1 MRRRDFLIGATAITS
16 PTLACA
22 QGEGGTTKR
31 PLIGILALNDE
42 NNEWIRAFIEALEKL
57 GYVNG
62 RTVVI
67 TAHYAGGN
75 PAVLRE
81 LAADLALRKPDV
93 IMADVASAIK
103 AALKAAPGVPIV
115 GAAMGSPV
123 QQGLATSFA
132 HPSGNVTGIAS
143 QVEEM
148 NAKLVEIGLEMFPG
162 TNSFGVLLNPE
173 GDNARLYRREL
184 QAAAEKRRI
193 VIHVA
198 EARDASEIENAM
210 HKLADA
216 RVAFVLVQPNGL
228 LNTERRRVAELAISA
243 RLPAF
248 SPYSRNGEAGDLLTY
263 GVDYLECY
271 RRAAFFVD
279 KILKGAN
286 AGDLPI
292 EFPTKIEM
300 SVNLKTAK
308 ALGINVPQSLLLRVD
323 HVIE

>member
-1 MRRRDFLIGATAITS
+1 
-16 PTLACA
+16 
-22 QGEGGTTKR
+22 
-31 PLIGILALNDE
+31 
-42 NNEWIRAFIEALEKL
+42 
-57 GYVNG
+57 
-62 RTVVI
+62 
-67 TAHYAGGN
+67 
-75 PAVLRE
+75 
-81 LAADLALRKPDV
+81 
-93 IMADVASAIK
+93 MADVASAIK

>member
-162 TNSFGVLLNPE
+162 TNSFGVLL
-173 GDNARLYRREL
+173 
-184 QAAAEKRRI
+184 
-193 VIHVA
+193 
-198 EARDASEIENAM
+198 
-210 HKLADA
+210 
-216 RVAFVLVQPNGL
+216 
-228 LNTERRRVAELAISA
+228 
-243 RLPAF
+243 
-248 SPYSRNGEAGDLLTY
+248 
-263 GVDYLECY
+263 
-271 RRAAFFVD
+271 
-279 KILKGAN
+279 
-286 AGDLPI
+286 
-292 EFPTKIEM
+292 
-300 SVNLKTAK
+300 
-308 ALGINVPQSLLLRVD
+308 
-323 HVIE
+323 